1 MAGAGPPHT
10 AEHPEITVKRTD
22 QHEPDNTPAQ
32 GEQIGA
38 DDEQTVHREPAPTVA
53 EHNLAMFDRPGE
65 RVGRA

>member
-22 QHEPDNTPAQ
+22 QPQPEPTPAR

-38 DDEQTVHREPAPTVA
+38 DDEQTVHRPPAPTVR
-53 EHNLAMFDRPGE
+53 EHNMAMFGRPGE